1 MNDKEMVNDN
11 SQINTYRATTNLN
24 TAIENP
30 QINMNSAVGVNI
42 KNVDSNNL
50 ATTNFSN
57 DTLLNNQFNNDYGSL
72 GNNHVDN
79 SFNFSQN
86 VDYQA
91 NTSIQ
96 KSVSSFDNTDR
107 STSYVDNSN
116 YTGNTNQFINNNE
129 THFVPTNDGVSS
141 YEPTLEEKKRP
152 SSGIKISRELK
163 ILFFIVFILFI
174 FILLM
179 PYIYDFFKK
188 LQLVLTTR

>member
-1 MNDKEMVNDN
+1 MNDKEIMNNN
-11 SQINTYRATTNLN
+11 SHVDTYRATTNLN

-30 QINMNSAVGVNI
+30 QINMNSAVDVNI
-42 KNVDSNNL
+42 KDTDSNNL
-50 ATTNFSN
+50 NVPNFS
-57 DTLLNNQFNNDYGSL
+57 DSTFQNNSIDNHYGSL
-72 GNNHVDN
+72 ENGNVNN

-86 VDYQA
+86 MDYNA

-96 KSVSSFDNTDR
+96 NNMSSFNGTN
-107 STSYVDNSN
+107 SSASYAESSISVEND
-116 YTGNTNQFINNNE
+116 NQFNNSQSY
-129 THFVPTNDGVSS
+129 FVPTNEGIST

-152 SSGIKISRELK
+152 SSGVKISRELK

-188 LQLVLTTR
+188 LQLVITTG